1 MHTAHARTHTH
12 SHANGSTHRN
22 KYIYKVV
29 GSVYTF
35 DQITTVSEFPWP
47 RLCSTIKHNII
58 SAGRTCEY
66 ECTLM
71 MIFTFVYVPYFRSPC
86 SCRRIGYVLQPS
98 HVPWISRLC
107 SQTIACPMN
116 LTWLSSSSLQHR
128 HHRISKTQRT
138 YQRNI
143 HKVSHSPQYS
153 VKCHHLLML
162 CTQFLLHTNQSHA
175 GLCTTAV
182 LWSQRT
188 IPLRELIGLDPHK
201 IPRQQIV
208 FLLECLFDSR
218 KKQAS
223 KTRKPTGPYNK
234 KKRNQKL
241 TTFTTSLNSSK
252 TGGGLIKQSNT
263 HTTSLNSS
271 KTGGGPTGLC
281 SDARS
286 TGSSAGSVPLPI
298 WKCARPVRG
307 S

>member
-1 MHTAHARTHTH
+1 MSARWWWYSH
-12 SHANGSTHRN
+12 SCTCPIFEVHVRADVSVMFFNHRMFHE
-22 KYIYKVV
+22 
-29 GSVYTF
+29 S
-35 DQITTVSEFPWP
+35 
-47 RLCSTIKHNII
+47 H
-58 SAGRTCEY
+58 
-66 ECTLM
+66 
-71 MIFTFVYVPYFRSPC
+71 
-86 SCRRIGYVLQPS
+86 GYVLKPS
-98 HVPWISRLC
+98 HVPWISPDWVRPLFSIGTTESARPNEHISVIYTKYPTARNTRSNAITC
-107 SQTIACPMN
+107 WCCAH
-116 LTWLSSSSLQHR
+116 SSCC
-128 HHRISKTQRT
+128 TRT
-138 YQRNI
+138 SRTLDSAQPPCYGHN
-143 HKVSHSPQYS
+143 
-153 VKCHHLLML
+153 
-162 CTQFLLHTNQSHA
+162 
-175 GLCTTAV
+175 GLFPFGN
-182 LWSQRT
+182 WSAS
-188 IPLRELIGLDPHK
+188 IPHK